1 MDDTTRFVAMSATA
15 LIDRHGLD
23 APAIATLRATVKLRY
38 GDAEGARVWLAVRDE
53 IERRQDSGRQDR
65 GQRARRA

>member
-1 MDDTTRFVAMSATA
+1 MDDTTRFVALCATA
-15 LIDRHGLD
+15 LIEGYGRD
-23 APAIATLRATVKLRY
+23 AAAIATLRATVKLRY

-53 IERRQDSGRQDR
+53 IGRRQQRARQDR